1 MNATVDRITAII
13 EAHELDTLTVFAAD
27 GAKLDHV
34 HGSTSDLCTVVQLLP
49 DSFQGTVTIEA
60 YQEQQG
66 TTRGRKKDA
75 DKPFRWRM
83 QCGATAMAA
92 PAQPAAPTIKE
103 VKVPDVDALQR
114 AADSRADARIAEH
127 GRTAAEQEAAE
138 LRARVAD
145 LELQLQEQDDEEDD
159 DEQPMGALPWYADE
173 EKTVNMIGH
182 LRSLFGASAKP
193 AAPVPPA
200 EGLSDQERQM
210 LQAFRAYETA
220 HPDDAKAIRSNLLNN
235 FGTKPDT
242 DGNASE

>member
-1 MNATVDRITAII
+1 MSATIDRITAII
-13 EAHELDTLTVFAAD
+13 EAHELDTLTVFAVD

-49 DSFQGTVTIEA
+49 ESFQGVVTVEA

-75 DKPFRWRM
+75 DKPFRWKV
-83 QCGATAMAA
+83 QCGTPAMAA
-92 PAQPAAPTIKE
+92 PAAPAAATIKE
-103 VKVPDVDALQR
+103 VKVPDVEALQR

-138 LRARVAD
+138 LRARVAE
-145 LELQLQEQDDEEDD
+145 LELQLQEAEEDEEEE
-159 DEQPMGALPWYADE
+159 DETMGALPWYADE

-182 LRSLFGASAKP
+182 LRSLFGASKP

-200 EGLSDQERQM
+200 EGLSDTEREM
-210 LQAFRAYETA
+210 LQAFRAYESA
-220 HPDDAKAIRSNLLNN
+220 HPDDARAIRTNLLNN